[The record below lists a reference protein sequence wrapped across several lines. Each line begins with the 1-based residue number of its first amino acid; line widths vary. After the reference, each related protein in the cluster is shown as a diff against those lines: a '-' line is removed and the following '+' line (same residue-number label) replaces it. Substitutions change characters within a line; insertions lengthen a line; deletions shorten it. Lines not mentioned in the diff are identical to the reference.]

1 MSTFFWPLV
10 IACALL
16 FGCATSQTS
25 RVAKPPSVD
34 VTGSWAGTFSWQYGV
49 SPMTLTLRQ
58 TGADVTGEIVT
69 ERGGPSSGYT
79 RQGSG
84 PVSGTVSEDSVS
96 LTFSGGAA
104 DLVVKGASM
113 SGVSSHGSSWT
124 LRRQ

>member
-1 MSTFFWPLV
+1 MGGNVRLTY
-10 IACALL
+10 
-16 FGCATSQTS
+16 G
-25 RVAKPPSVD
+25 
-34 VTGSWAGTFSWQYGV
+34 GGV

-69 ERGGPSSGYT
+69 TSTGQSSGYA

-96 LTFSGGAA
+96 LTFPGGTA

-113 SGVSSHGSSWT
+113 SGVSSQGSSWT

>member
-34 VTGSWAGTFSWQYGV
+34 VTGSWAGTFSWQNGV
-49 SPMTLTLRQ
+49 APMTLTLRQ

-69 ERGGPSSGYT
+69 TGAGPSSSYT
-79 RQGSG
+79 RQASG

-96 LTFSGGAA
+96 LTFSGGTA
-104 DLVVKGASM
+104 DLVVKGARA
-113 SGVSSHGSSWT
+113 HHANA
-124 LRRQ
+124 